1 MRRVVAVAAAVVAL
15 AVPASAS
22 AAQIVAGP
30 APVAYQNPN
39 IEIEPGEEVTF
50 MNLDVTAPHDVTSI
64 DPGPG
69 GTALFSSATV
79 GFLTTVPVVGADRLD
94 PGTYDYICSIH
105 SFMTGAITVR
115 GGGGGSGGAP
125 SLRLRALD
133 RKVEEVADAGKL
145 RVRAKLSE
153 AAKVSVVATAGRAK
167 VAYGSAK
174 LPEGGGTLKA
184 KLTSKG
190 KTLLGKAKRVSLTL
204 KGRATDP
211 DGNTTKRSTELTLR

>member
-1 MRRVVAVAAAVVAL
+1 VGVAAVLVCL

-39 IEIEPGEEVTF
+39 IEIDPGEEVTF

-79 GFLTTVPVVGADRLD
+79 GFLTTVPVVGADKLD

-115 GGGGGSGGAP
+115 GGGGSGGAP

-133 RKVEEVADAGKL
+133 REVDEVADAGKL
-145 RVRAKLSE
+145 RLRAKLSE
-153 AAKVSVVATAGRAK
+153 AARVSVVATAGRAK
-167 VAYGSAK
+167 VAYGAAK
-174 LPEGGGTLKA
+174 LPKGGGTLKA

-190 KTLLGKAKRVSLTL
+190 KRLLGNAKRVSLTL
-204 KGRATDP
+204 KGRATDA
-211 DGNTTKRSTELTLR
+211 DGNTAKHSTELTLR